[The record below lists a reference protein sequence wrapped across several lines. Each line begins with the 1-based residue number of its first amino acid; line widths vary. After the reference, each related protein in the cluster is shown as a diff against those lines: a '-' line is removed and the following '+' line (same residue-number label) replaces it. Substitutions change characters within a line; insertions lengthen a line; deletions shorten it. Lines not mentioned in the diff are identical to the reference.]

1 MTQEIKSLNT
11 KNELLENQLMMT
23 NEDLIVKNEILEI
36 NTYNYTMQKS
46 ENESLK
52 ETIKILTENSENNR
66 EEIDNVNKK
75 LKELNEIKGKLE
87 VIFY

>member
-11 KNELLENQLMMT
+11 RNELLENQLMMT

-46 ENESLK
+46 ENGSLK
-52 ETIKILTENSENNR
+52 ETIEILTENSENNR